1 MPQQKLHIQ
10 YEDMRKDIH
19 KGEIMDHLERIR
31 HEFSDSFE
39 FLRKYPKS
47 VTIFGSSQIG
57 PESDVYKKATELAFR
72 ISKET
77 SYAVLTGGGPGT
89 MEAANKGAF
98 DAGGKSL
105 GFNISLPHNHTT
117 NVYTT
122 DSLKFS
128 YFFAR
133 KAMMTFTAEAYV
145 FLPGGFGTFDEL
157 FSVLTLI
164 QTGKIPRVPVI
175 LFNSSFWNE
184 VREFLKKTMLNEFH
198 TIKERDLE
206 LFTIVDSVDQA
217 LDIIKNAPV
226 SEWWR
231 NIN

>member
-1 MPQQKLHIQ
+1 MPQPKPHIQ

-19 KGEIMDHLERIR
+19 RGEILEHLERIR
-31 HEFSDSFE
+31 HEFADSFE

-57 PESDVYKKATELAFR
+57 PESEVYKQATELAYR

-77 SYAVLTGGGPGT
+77 SYAILTGGGPGT

-105 GFNISLPHNHTT
+105 GFNISLPHNHTSNEYMT
-117 NVYTT
+117 EN
-122 DSLKFS
+122 LKFS

-175 LFNSSFWNE
+175 LFNSLFWNE